1 MCKLISIISIKT
13 IFSCYPNI
21 NNTVKN
27 IRLANEVIEK
37 SDNPQEIENMMERNK
52 RRKVA
57 LDNMRCEIK
66 EEARARE
73 NSMK

>member
-1 MCKLISIISIKT
+1 MNAKLDDRSDNVERIQE
-13 IFSCYPNI
+13 NI

-37 SDNPQEIENMMERNK
+37 SDNPQEIENMIERNK

-73 NSMK
+73 NSMQ

>member
-1 MCKLISIISIKT
+1 MNAKLDDRSDNVERIQE
-13 IFSCYPNI
+13 NI

-37 SDNPQEIENMMERNK
+37 SDNHQEIENMIERNK

-66 EEARARE
+66 EEARSRE

>member
-1 MCKLISIISIKT
+1 MNAKPDDRSDNVERIQE
-13 IFSCYPNI
+13 NI

-37 SDNPQEIENMMERNK
+37 SDNPQEIENMIERNK

>member
-1 MCKLISIISIKT
+1 MNAKLDDRSDNVERIQE
-13 IFSCYPNI
+13 NI

-37 SDNPQEIENMMERNK
+37 SDNHQEIENMIERNK

>member
-1 MCKLISIISIKT
+1 MNAKPDDRSDNVERIQE
-13 IFSCYPNI
+13 NI

-37 SDNPQEIENMMERNK
+37 SDNPQEIENMIERNK

-66 EEARARE
+66 EEAKARE

>member
-1 MCKLISIISIKT
+1 MNAKLDDRSDNVERIQE
-13 IFSCYPNI
+13 NI

-37 SDNPQEIENMMERNK
+37 SDNHQEIENMIERNK

-66 EEARARE
+66 EEQKARE

>member
-1 MCKLISIISIKT
+1 MNAKLDDRSDNVERIKE
-13 IFSCYPNI
+13 NI

-37 SDNPQEIENMMERNK
+37 SDNHQEIENMIERNK

>member
-1 MCKLISIISIKT
+1 MNAKPDDRSDNVERIQE
-13 IFSCYPNI
+13 NI

-37 SDNPQEIENMMERNK
+37 SDNPQEIENMIERNK

-73 NSMK
+73 NSMQ

>member
-1 MCKLISIISIKT
+1 MNAKLDDRSDNVERIQE
-13 IFSCYPNI
+13 NI

-37 SDNPQEIENMMERNK
+37 SDNPQEIENMIERNK

-66 EEARARE
+66 RRGK
-73 NSMK
+73 SKRK

>member
-1 MCKLISIISIKT
+1 MNAKLDDRSDNVERIQE
-13 IFSCYPNI
+13 NI

-37 SDNPQEIENMMERNK
+37 SDNPQEIENMIERNK

>member
-1 MCKLISIISIKT
+1 MNSKPDDRSDNVERIQE
-13 IFSCYPNI
+13 NI

-37 SDNPQEIENMMERNK
+37 SDNHQEIENMIERNK

-73 NSMK
+73 NSMQ

>member
-1 MCKLISIISIKT
+1 MNAKPDDRSDNVERIQE
-13 IFSCYPNI
+13 NI